1 MLNVTII
8 MILKDALFQIPGG
21 NTQANAAALNINA
34 LAAITHVTKFCG
46 RFLNLQ
52 TGIALSATVCSKL
65 FSDFKHNLKLD
76 ILFNPNN
83 IGGF

>member
-1 MLNVTII
+1 MNVTII
-8 MILKDALFQIPGG
+8 LILRDALFQIPGG
-21 NTQANAAALNINA
+21 NTQANAAALNVAA

-46 RFLNLQ
+46 RFLNLS

-65 FSDFKHNLKLD
+65 FSDFNPNLKLD

-83 IGGF
+83 IGDF